1 MPRRR
6 SACLGRAGDPRQFAD
21 LAARLLPAVVN
32 VSTTET
38 VKPGDDDGSRMV
50 TARMRRRSRI
60 SPKGRLRE
68 IFHDFMSHQNGPE
81 AAPRKMQALGS
92 GFIIDASGIVV
103 TNNHVIRHADQ
114 ITVTL
119 QDNTVLKAK
128 LIGHDDRP
136 ILRC

>member
-1 MPRRR
+1 MPDVFACSGFPSPVRRRRAGGFPVPDHGWRRLGLSPAMVPPRRHRRRPMPRRR

-68 IFHDFMSHQNGPE
+68 IF
-81 AAPRKMQALGS
+81 
-92 GFIIDASGIVV
+92 
-103 TNNHVIRHADQ
+103 
-114 ITVTL
+114 
-119 QDNTVLKAK
+119 
-128 LIGHDDRP
+128 P
-136 ILRC
+136 IS